1 MKSVTPMKGTWV
13 RNTKGKIGLI
23 EDGSPRTLHAFSG
36 KAGRH
41 DGLAQLLLKDN
52 TQCQE
57 IDTVIHASRHD
68 LLCDIIHIRPGPPLG
83 IPSLQIALTGYEGR
97 LHVCVPKLGEHLFHG
112 S

>member
-1 MKSVTPMKGTWV
+1 MKSLTPMKGTWV
-13 RNTKGKIGLI
+13 RNSKGKIGLI

-68 LLCDIIHIRPGPPLG
+68 LLCDIIFRRTLKRA
-83 IPSLQIALTGYEGR
+83 QFR
-97 LHVCVPKLGEHLFHG
+97 LLYSRSHG
-112 S
+112 DTL